1 MVDRAVSTSD
11 DRAGRRSDPA
21 TNGACARWEGL
32 SGEDLA
38 DHLGVPR
45 VVVHGSVASTMD
57 AAHLLAAEGASA
69 GTLVIAD
76 HQTAGRGRG
85 GHTWISPPGSGIW
98 LTLIERAADSA
109 ALELWGVRCGIHAA
123 TAIDPYAGQLVG
135 IKWPNDLYL
144 GGRKL
149 AGILIEARWQEQQ
162 LLWVAIGM
170 GINVR
175 SPAAVSAAA
184 GLDPTAD
191 RLGVLAGVVAALRSA
206 ARLNGTLNRDEMRE
220 CEARDIARGRE
231 CREPALGRVV
241 GISARGEL
249 QVRTV
254 NGVQS
259 FRTGSLVLDQSAEV
273 A

>member
-1 MVDRAVSTSD
+1 MVDRAVSASD
-11 DRAGRRSDPA
+11 DHAGLRSDRMTHA
-21 TNGACARWEGL
+21 ACARWEGL

-45 VVVHGSVASTMD
+45 VVVHSSVTSTMD
-57 AAHLLAAEGASA
+57 AAHLLAAEGAPA

-85 GHTWISPPGSGIW
+85 GHTWVSPPGSGIW
-98 LTLIERAADSA
+98 MTLLERPADSA
-109 ALELWGVRCGIHAA
+109 TLELWGVRCGIHAA
-123 TAIDPYAGQLVG
+123 TALDPYAGQLVG

-144 GGRKL
+144 AGKKL

-175 SPAAVSAAA
+175 SPATVTTAA

-191 RLGVLAGVVAALRSA
+191 RLGSSQESWPLSVLLRGRPARSTGMRCASVRRATLLVVVSA
-206 ARLNGTLNRDEMRE
+206 ASRPSG
-220 CEARDIARGRE
+220 A
-231 CREPALGRVV
+231 
-241 GISARGEL
+241 
-249 QVRTV
+249 
-254 NGVQS
+254 
-259 FRTGSLVLDQSAEV
+259 
-273 A
+273 